1 MRILA
6 LTACAFV
13 ALSAAPYAQAPAH
26 PNEPGPLERS
36 AKEITPDNPI
46 PRRTQSLGPEYPAAA
61 AAVEASGSVTL
72 RLTLDQGGRIAEV
85 RLVAITAKGRNP
97 EFSVNFTN
105 AGVRDR
111 DNLLALQ
118 LAKPDAAL
126 AAGAIDALVQA
137 AIDTARSWVYEPPVD
152 GPISFSVG
160 FRFSPGMKAGTSEP
174 TAPSGPVRRDNAVR
188 VSGRITPP
196 QKIHDVHPVY
206 PPLAQSARVQ
216 GIVVMEGRIEQ
227 DGTVSHAQVM
237 RSIPLLDQ
245 AALDAVLQWRF
256 TPTLVDGQPVPVIMT
271 VTVGFRLR

>member
-1 MRILA
+1 MAI
-6 LTACAFV
+6 TTFAFL

-26 PNEPGPLERS
+26 PNEPGPFEKS

-61 AAVEASGSVTL
+61 AAVAASGSVTL
-72 RLTLDQGGRIAEV
+72 RVTLDQGGRVAEV
-85 RLVAITAKGRNP
+85 RLVAMTARGQSP

-105 AGVRDR
+105 AGVQNR
-111 DNLLALQ
+111 DNLLSMQ

-137 AIDTARSWVYEPPVD
+137 AIDSVKSWVYEPPAD

-160 FRFSPGMKAGTSEP
+160 FRFSPDMRAGTTEP
-174 TAPSGPVRRDNAVR
+174 AAPGGLLRKDNAVR

-196 QKIHDVHPVY
+196 AKIHDARPVY

-216 GIVVMEGRIEQ
+216 GIVIMEGRIEQ

-256 TPTLVDGQPVPVIMT
+256 TPTLVDGQPVPVVMT
-271 VTVGFRLR
+271 VTVNFTLR